1 MRLSRRSLLVVAAL
15 PAVARAQAP
24 ALADDPRLADR
35 FIGKED
41 AKVQVIE
48 LFSLTC
54 SHCAAFHRDTMPKVK
69 SELVDTGKV
78 RIRFI
83 DFPLDQLALRAAM
96 IARALPAERYEP
108 FVGTLLSTQERWAFN
123 RRADPKEELAKL
135 AALAGLSR
143 AAFDAAW
150 DDEAFARGILERQL
164 AAEKEHKVTSTPSFV
179 IDGKTTAGAIGFD
192 RFAELVSAATPS

>member
-24 ALADDPRLADR
+24 ADDPRLADR

-54 SHCAAFHRDTMPKVK
+54 SHCAAFHRETMPKVK

-78 RIRFI
+78 RIRFV

-108 FVGTLLSTQERWAFN
+108 FVGTLLATQDRWAFN

-143 AAFDAAW
+143 AAFDTTW

>member
-24 ALADDPRLADR
+24 AAPVPADDPRLADR
-35 FIGKED
+35 FIGKAD

-78 RIRFI
+78 RMQFI

-96 IARALPAERYEP
+96 IARALPVE
-108 FVGTLLSTQERWAFN
+108 
-123 RRADPKEELAKL
+123 
-135 AALAGLSR
+135 
-143 AAFDAAW
+143 
-150 DDEAFARGILERQL
+150 
-164 AAEKEHKVTSTPSFV
+164 
-179 IDGKTTAGAIGFD
+179 
-192 RFAELVSAATPS
+192 